1 MSFTHSSLKLECSI
15 ASWTSAT
22 PYSIIFLLV
31 FADTYLN
38 FLLIFSIFFSDVELS
53 LERGVYLYL
62 GYSQKDESLLKKVTS
77 QGALE
82 AIGAIQGL
90 VSYHNVNSNKV
101 WFSTLF
107 VHYIIHISINS
118 R

>member
-1 MSFTHSSLKLECSI
+1 MTNDDEVSISSLS
-15 ASWTSAT
+15 
-22 PYSIIFLLV
+22 SIILAV
-31 FADTYLN
+31 FDFLN
-38 FLLIFSIFFSDVELS
+38 FWFFSDVELS

-101 WFSTLF
+101 RF
-107 VHYIIHISINS
+107 
-118 R
+118 